1 MMAIESKSRAAAHLA
16 GMMTITLLSLALAA
30 AAWAAPDKS
39 TKSASKKSAD
49 KSADKAAD
57 HDAHDDINEPDVDDD
72 VTALVVPSE
81 MLGKVKKIDRLTFA
95 QELRALL
102 IEGGA
107 DPTDEGATAKRHFD
121 AARRLVPDDP
131 RGAYA
136 FGVVLLK
143 HRRKKEA
150 LAQFEAAAKGAKGSF
165 LPGIEAAAWV
175 HALRDE
181 YGPALAGLR
190 DLARKIEQSDE
201 WPTAPDRE
209 HSAEWLGRFVGYL
222 NGPGKSPEHADAV
235 TELTAEIDKLLRGPR
250 KLAYE
255 HGQKAAAARYDDL
268 KAEAARPVDE
278 VLAEARQKR
287 EELAA
292 RAVAAD
298 AEVKRIESEIRE
310 IKKPAD
316 KQIADINRDMRQNAS
331 KANQARRELEGAE
344 LAVEDLSEPRAYPKV
359 TTYGRYRIPRITARA
374 ETAQEKKNREQAL
387 AQAKQNLDQLQT
399 SYRQAKEEISSLKK
413 QRDDLKVESRR
424 AAAAKLD
431 ELNAAKHK
439 SQEMSARAKDAAQM
453 LTAEKVKARLTA
465 LESYVPLDPDAQRT
479 RLLTSLKSHSSE

>member
-1 MMAIESKSRAAAHLA
+1 MMAIESKSRRMARLA
-16 GMMTITLLSLALAA
+16 GLLTVTVLSFSLAAG
-30 AAWAAPDKS
+30 AWAAAKAAKP
-39 TKSASKKSAD
+39 AGKKSAD
-49 KSADKAAD
+49 KADKPSE
-57 HDAHDDINEPDVDDD
+57 HDAHEDFDEPDVDDD

-107 DPTDEGATAKRHFD
+107 DPTDGAATAKRHFE
-121 AARRLVPDDP
+121 AAHKLVRDDP
-131 RGAYA
+131 RAAYA

-143 HRRKKEA
+143 HGKKKEA
-150 LAQFEAAAKGAKGSF
+150 LAQFEAAAKGANGAF
-165 LPGIEAAAWV
+165 LPGLEAAAWM

-190 DLARKIEQSDE
+190 ALARKIEQRDQS

-209 HSAEWLGRFVGYL
+209 HSADWLGRFVGYL
-222 NGPGKSPEHADAV
+222 NGPGKSPDHAAAV
-235 TELTAEIDKLLRGPR
+235 AEFTAEVEGLLTGPR
-250 KLAYE
+250 KAAYE
-255 HGQKAAAARYDDL
+255 HGRKAAAARYDDL
-268 KAEAARPVDE
+268 KAEAARPVEE

-292 RAVAAD
+292 AAVAAD
-298 AEVKRIESEIRE
+298 ADVKRIESEIRE

-316 KQIADINRDMRQNAS
+316 KQIADINRDLRQNAS

-344 LAVEDLSEPRAYPKV
+344 LAVEDLAQPRAYPKV

-374 ETAQEKKNREQAL
+374 ETGAEKKNREQAL

-399 SYRQAKEEISSLKK
+399 SYRQAKEEISNLKK
-413 QRDDLKVESRR
+413 QRDDLKTESRR

-431 ELNAAKHK
+431 DLNAARHR
-439 SQEMSARAKDAAQM
+439 SQEMSARAKEAEHL
-453 LTAEKVKARLTA
+453 LTPEKVKARLTA
-465 LESYVPLDPDAQRT
+465 IESYVPLDPDAQRN
-479 RLLTSLKSHSSE
+479 RLLASLKSHSGE